1 MKRDSGSP
9 SAYRKAVEGGQ
20 GRLLEVD
27 SRLHLGGGSR
37 HRGDDRVRHAE
48 LSGTREPGAQ
58 KHYVSLYVIP
68 AVLAEHR
75 DAFPGLSA
83 GKSCLRFRKLEQL
96 DPAPLRKLLA
106 DVLVARRRGASSS

>member
-9 SAYRKAVEGGQ
+9 SAYRKAVTGEQ
-20 GRLLEVD
+20 RRLLESIRATLFEVAPD
-27 SRLHLGGGSR
+27 IEETIEHGM
-37 HRGDDRVRHAE
+37 
-48 LSGTREPGAQ
+48 LSYPGLASLGAQ
-58 KHYVSLYVIP
+58 KHYVSLYVMP

-106 DVLVARRRGASSS
+106 DVLAARSRAASSP